1 MKPKHSGLTLSTAL
15 LPLFHVALYLDVILS
30 RKLFIVLFTLILQTQ
45 LTAQQ
50 QSQNTSGWF
59 PFTPANTAGQGIIG
73 MQNWLDA
80 PAGKH
85 GFVQNKEDKLVFENG
100 KLVKFWGVNICS
112 RLPYVEAEKADSFV
126 HFVAKYGV
134 NAVRFHKFSWYAY
147 HNNKSTEFDPEKFE
161 RFDYFQ
167 SRLRG
172 QGIYYG
178 WSHIYGHRV
187 MPGDSSRLLAYS
199 EIKNLK
205 YPWSH
210 LNGST
215 SSLVNFAPDLQQLSI
230 DLTVNMLNHVNPHT
244 GLRYADDPALA
255 FIEFQ
260 NEDNIF
266 WGAIG
271 RSLEQAPTYRALL
284 CSQFSQ
290 WLKKKYGGQMD
301 LEKAWGVESIP
312 EGESLEL
319 KNIFPDPDHGLFS
332 REYETALEENRPMAI
347 HILDKMRF
355 LYEKQVEFYK
365 KFEKAIRETGYRGV
379 LVGSCWQAGS
389 GVSHLYNLHA
399 DYEAG
404 MIDRHNYFG
413 GGTGGHRMAEGIVNN
428 TPLVSMPGLGLL
440 STGLQDVVDR
450 PFSFSEWMSLV
461 PNEWTAEAAPLIA
474 VYGLGLQ
481 GWDASFSFAVDI
493 PRFSKYLQSESH
505 GVYNATSPLH
515 IGLYPA
521 LARMVYRGDVAE
533 SPVIAARNVHI
544 PSLAEGKLGF
554 AELVKQGYDDKQFLG
569 TVPPEMLA
577 VGRFPVQFAER
588 YIEPELPDISE
599 YWDEEAK
606 NITSVTGELKWSF
619 GEKDF
624 VSVDTKGTKGVIGFA
639 QNEKVVLGDW
649 VIETENPF
657 TIIFITDLSENG
669 DLANAGQI
677 LIAAVARARN
687 SGMEYEYS
695 GEETRL
701 KSEGG
706 KPLLLEPVKA
716 TISAKGLKNFEV
728 IALDHDGLKTGRKV
742 PVQKGGF
749 TIDGVKYKTL
759 YYMVIKK

>member
-1 MKPKHSGLTLSTAL
+1 MNPFK
-15 LPLFHVALYLDVILS
+15 
-30 RKLFIVLFTLILQTQ
+30 KLFLLLFALVVHVHLSDK
-45 LTAQQ
+45 LKA
-50 QSQNTSGWF
+50 QNTDNWF
-59 PFTPANTAGQGIIG
+59 PFTPTNTIEPGIIG
-73 MQNWLDA
+73 MEHWLDS
-80 PAGKH
+80 PAGKY

-100 KLVKFWGVNICS
+100 AEIKFWGTNICS

-126 HFVAKYGV
+126 NFVAKYGM

-167 SRLRG
+167 AKLREK
-172 QGIYYG
+172 GIYYG

-199 EIKNLK
+199 EIKNLE

-271 RSLEQAPTYRALL
+271 RSLEQVPTYRALL
-284 CSQFSQ
+284 CRQFSL
-290 WLKKKYGGQMD
+290 WLKKKYASHAE
-301 LEKAWGVESIP
+301 LAKAWGAENIP
-312 EGESLEL
+312 EGESLEQE
-319 KNIFPDPDHGLFS
+319 NIFPDPNHGLFS
-332 REYETALEENRPMAI
+332 WEYETALKENRPMAS

-355 LYEKQVEFYK
+355 LYEKQVEFYR
-365 KFEKAIRETGYRGV
+365 KFEKAVRETGYKGV

-389 GVSHLYNLHA
+389 GISHLYNLHA
-399 DYEAG
+399 DYEVG

-413 GGTGGHRMAEGIVNN
+413 GGAGGHRMTEGTVNN
-428 TPLVSMPGLGLL
+428 TPLISMPGSGLL
-440 STGLQDVVDR
+440 STGLQDVVNR

-481 GWDASFSFAVDI
+481 GWDASFSFATDI
-493 PRFSKYLQSESH
+493 PRFSRYLQSEGH

-515 IGLYPA
+515 MGLYPA
-521 LARMVYRGDVAE
+521 LARMIYRGDVAE
-533 SPVIAARNVHI
+533 SPVIATRNVHI
-544 PSLAEGKLGF
+544 PSLALGELGF
-554 AELVKQGYDDKQFLG
+554 TEMVRQGYDDKSFTG
-569 TVPPEMLA
+569 TVSTEMLA
-577 VGRFPVQFAER
+577 IGRFPVQFTKQNMETE
-588 YIEPELPDISE
+588 IPDVSE
-599 YWDEEAK
+599 YWNETTKIISSLTD
-606 NITSVTGELKWSF
+606 ELKWSY
-619 GEKDF
+619 GDKNF
-624 VSVDTKGTKGVIGFA
+624 VSIDTKGTKGIIGFV
-639 QNEKVVLGDW
+639 QNEKVSLGNW
-649 VIETENPF
+649 QIETENPF
-657 TIIFITDLSENG
+657 AVILITDLSEKG
-669 DLANAGQI
+669 DLQSSDKI
-677 LIAAVARARN
+677 LVTAVARARN

-695 GEETRL
+695 ENKTIL
-701 KSEGG
+701 KSEGD

-716 TISAKGLKNFEV
+716 TISAKNLKNFEV
-728 IALDHDGLKTGRKV
+728 LVLDHDGLITGGKV
-742 PVQKGGF
+742 PVQEGNF
-749 TIDGVKYKTL
+749 TIDGAEFITL
-759 YYMVIKK
+759 YYLIIKN